1 MTITNLKKSIE
12 SKSVPNKMVW
22 VDNNHTMVL
31 YYLDNISLFL
41 NRKIRK
47 IFSEEEALSVIPVDF
62 DSDSTIYVLYI
73 DKKKID
79 QVSNLLGEA
88 FIIFMVDET
97 ISTKLD
103 QTVFSDLS
111 RNATLAYLENYFK
124 PKEKIKTKT
133 ARDDEK
139 GEKHSEDCYVSREFL
154 EEALDYFEG
163 NLDNCMN
170 EINKVSVLELSG
182 SWDKPF
188 KALLDC
194 LPKKDTKLRSLKWF
208 SGGDIDTCQVLYN
221 LYIKKLRGL
230 PDSPISDQKIW
241 AKLVRES
248 IWCEATTVSGLIG
261 DYVVD
266 YLKLIES
273 SLPGDFKVEFFPPVF
288 QSEIKAHPEWRVN
301 NKEEN

>member
-1 MTITNLKKSIE
+1 
-12 SKSVPNKMVW
+12 MVW

-62 DSDSTIYVLYI
+62 DSDSTIYILYI

-133 ARDDEK
+133 AREDEK
-139 GEKHSEDCYVSREFL
+139 GEKHSEDC
-154 EEALDYFEG
+154 
-163 NLDNCMN
+163 
-170 EINKVSVLELSG
+170 
-182 SWDKPF
+182 
-188 KALLDC
+188 
-194 LPKKDTKLRSLKWF
+194 
-208 SGGDIDTCQVLYN
+208 
-221 LYIKKLRGL
+221 
-230 PDSPISDQKIW
+230 
-241 AKLVRES
+241 
-248 IWCEATTVSGLIG
+248 
-261 DYVVD
+261 
-266 YLKLIES
+266 
-273 SLPGDFKVEFFPPVF
+273 
-288 QSEIKAHPEWRVN
+288 
-301 NKEEN
+301 